1 MPKRPFKRQQ
11 KKKRHGANFWDHEY
25 SNPEHLALSS
35 EPGEDFL
42 KFTRFLERHHP
53 YHLQPEHTALD
64 LGCGNGRHLRYLAE
78 RYGQQ
83 TIGFDISHAAIKQA
97 KAVLDNSRH
106 QLAVRSIAES
116 LPIEDEQC
124 LLILDMMTSH
134 FLLKK
139 ERERLK
145 TEIMRVAVPGAF
157 LLMKTFL
164 RDDDL
169 HTKRLLAE
177 YPGPEENTY
186 IHPTIGVPEYVYSEE
201 ELREF
206 LEPEFTIHKT
216 YRSHKHRFRGRARKR
231 RTITVY
237 AEYAGY

>member
-83 TIGFDISHAAIKQA
+83 TIGFDISQAAIKQA
-97 KAVLDNSRH
+97 KTILDGKRH
-106 QLAVRSIAES
+106 QLAVRSIAEP
-116 LPIEDEQC
+116 LPIEDQQC
-124 LLILDMMTSH
+124 MLIFDMMTSH
-134 FLLKK
+134 FLLTK

-145 TEIMRVAVPGAF
+145 AEIIRVAAPGAF

-169 HTKRLLAE
+169 HTKRLLTE

-186 IHPTIGVPEYVYSEE
+186 IHPTIGVPEYVYSEA

-206 LEPEFTIHKT
+206 LEPEFTIHKI

-237 AEYAGY
+237 VEYTGY